1 MSTIIIYI
9 GTVYKPGL
17 NQQTTMNDQPNHEQ
31 NSLFKQSKLT
41 WHLQT
46 EYDGKYR
53 VT

>member
-9 GTVYKPGL
+9 GTVCKPGL
-17 NQQTTMNDQPNHEQ
+17 NQQTTMHDQPNHGQ
-31 NSLFKQSKLT
+31 NSLFKQNKLM

-46 EYDGKYR
+46 EHDGKYR